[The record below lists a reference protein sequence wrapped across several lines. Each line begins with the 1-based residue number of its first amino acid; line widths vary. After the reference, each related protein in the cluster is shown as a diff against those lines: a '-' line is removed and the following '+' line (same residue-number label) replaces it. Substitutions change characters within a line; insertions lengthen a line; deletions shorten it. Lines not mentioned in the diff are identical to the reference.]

1 MPLLRTSSVRPAAR
15 PTDRPPNGPAPADAG
30 LLELTD
36 VWFDHDGVDALRG
49 VSLSIQPGA
58 VTAIAGPNGSGKST
72 VLAVLAG
79 LLVPRRGTVS
89 LPLRRRRALVAQ
101 RSEVSDRMPLTVRDV
116 VTMGRWADAG
126 LMRRLRADDRRIIG
140 ECIDLVGLGDHQD
153 RSLSTLSGGQRQ
165 RALLAQGLARRAD
178 IVLLDEPT
186 TGLDDVTRAVVAD
199 VLRAEQ
205 GRGAT
210 VVCVSHDDVALAAAD
225 HVIRL
230 DAGRTAP
237 GADAE
242 GGAVAPPSSSTFRP
256 VAPDPR
262 PGPR

>member
-1 MPLLRTSSVRPAAR
+1 MSLLRTSSAR
-15 PTDRPPNGPAPADAG
+15 PVAHTPDQPAPGDAG
-30 LLELTD
+30 LLELAD

-58 VTAIAGPNGSGKST
+58 VTVIAGPNGSGKST
-72 VLAVLAG
+72 VLGVLAG

-89 LPLRRRRALVAQ
+89 LPLHRRRALVAQ

-126 LMRRLRADDRRIIG
+126 LLGRLHAEDRRIIG
-140 ECIDLVGLGDHQD
+140 ECIDLVDLRDHQD
-153 RSLSTLSGGQRQ
+153 RSLSALSGGQRQ

-186 TGLDDVTRAVVAD
+186 TGLDAVTRAVVAD
-199 VLRAEQ
+199 VLRAERA
-205 GRGAT
+205 RGAT
-210 VVCVSHDDVALAAAD
+210 VVCVSHDDAALAAAD

-230 DAGRTAP
+230 DAGRTVP
-237 GADAE
+237 RTVE
-242 GGAVAPPSSSTFRP
+242 EGAVAPPSSSTFRP
-256 VAPDPR
+256 VAPDFH